1 MKLPTLTLAITPLS
15 SPGFAFAQTGN
26 MMNGGMNSGWMGG
39 FGGFWVPV
47 LLVIVVGLV
56 AWVVM
61 QKRK

>member
-1 MKLPTLTLAITPLS
+1 MKLPTLTLAITPLL

-26 MMNGGMNSGWMGG
+26 TMNGGRMGG

-56 AWVVM
+56 AWIVM